1 MVSKVGLTVYSFF
14 LLIVDTHNEENPAN
28 LTESVS
34 NVSDSGVS
42 FTTSSSVDEQQKLIK
57 IDVQHKSDQTEEKM
71 DINCLSDQTEEK
83 MDINCLSDQRE
94 EKMDINCLSDQKEE
108 KMDINCLSDQREDRT
123 SEPCQQTTR
132 TSEPCQQTTRTSEP
146 CQQMTRTSEPCQQT
160 TRTSEPCQQTTWFEK
175 NEQDQIAEPCIKHED
190 TTMCHTNVSENIL
203 KYSPQRETSKYSPQ
217 REKQVAMITPFKS
230 ENGKFFVAFH
240 I

>member
-1 MVSKVGLTVYSFF
+1 VVSKVGLTVYSFF
-14 LLIVDTHNEENPAN
+14 LLIVDTHNKENHAKP
-28 LTESVS
+28 TESVS
-34 NVSDSGVS
+34 NVSDSGLS
-42 FTTSSSVDEQQKLIK
+42 FTTSSSVDEHCENRHEQQKLIK

-71 DINCLSDQTEEK
+71 DINCLSDQ
-83 MDINCLSDQRE
+83 R
-94 EKMDINCLSDQKEE
+94 EE

-123 SEPCQQTTR
+123 SEPCQQT
-132 TSEPCQQTTRTSEP
+132 
-146 CQQMTRTSEPCQQT
+146 TRTSEPCQQT

-190 TTMCHTNVSENIL
+190 TTMCHTNVSENIS

-240 I
+240 IKTNVC

>member
-14 LLIVDTHNEENPAN
+14 LLIVDTHNKENHAKP
-28 LTESVS
+28 TESVS
-34 NVSDSGVS
+34 NVSDSGLS
-42 FTTSSSVDEQQKLIK
+42 FTTSSSVDEHCENRHEQQKLIK

-71 DINCLSDQTEEK
+71 DINCLSDQ
-83 MDINCLSDQRE
+83 R
-94 EKMDINCLSDQKEE
+94 EE
-108 KMDINCLSDQREDRT
+108 KMDINCLSDQRED
-123 SEPCQQTTR
+123 
-132 TSEPCQQTTRTSEP
+132 
-146 CQQMTRTSEPCQQT
+146 RTSEPCQQT

-190 TTMCHTNVSENIL
+190 ITMCHTNVSENIS

>member
-146 CQQMTRTSEPCQQT
+146 CQQ
-160 TRTSEPCQQTTWFEK
+160 TTWFEK